1 MLGRSGLGSAAF
13 EGPTSEAASDAT
25 SSPAEEEDE
34 EELLSRL
41 DLTSVRA
48 CKGGDR
54 QYSESSRIR
63 L

>member
-25 SSPAEEEDE
+25 SSPGEEEDE
-34 EELLSRL
+34 EEPLSRL

-48 CKGGDR
+48 CKGDDH
-54 QYSESSRIR
+54 QYSKAVE
-63 L
+63 